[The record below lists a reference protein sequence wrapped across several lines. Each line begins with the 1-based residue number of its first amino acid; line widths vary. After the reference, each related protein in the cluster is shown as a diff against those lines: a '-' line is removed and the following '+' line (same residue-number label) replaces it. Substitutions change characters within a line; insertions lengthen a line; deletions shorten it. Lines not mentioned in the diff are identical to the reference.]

1 MRKKT
6 NAKQKKALK
15 LSKETL
21 KNLKVKT
28 TVRAGHVCTDGSGC
42 Y

>member
-1 MRKKT
+1 MKKKT
-6 NAKQKKALK
+6 NDKKKKALK

-28 TVRAGHVCTDGSGC
+28 GVRGGHVCTDGSGC
-42 Y
+42 F